1 MNIFISQWKNSYV
14 DFRTDMTPLFLGYNE
29 KKASCVTQKNHVA
42 SAQALPIPWCI
53 PKNLVEFPESWNL
66 GDIDFLSF
74 FSYWSFASS
83 RIHGC
88 WVMFFQW
95 ADMNRPL
102 TKMYTENYCTCVKIS
117 HMMFHGKI
125 THWSSEVAPDSHQH
139 DENSMQHQHQM
150 VPTMWG
156 SRNSPSLLGAD
167 TKCPSH
173 FGTCLGSFLQS

>member
-1 MNIFISQWKNSYV
+1 MRRKAVVWPR
-14 DFRTDMTPLFLGYNE
+14 RTMWP
-29 KKASCVTQKNHVA
+29 
-42 SAQALPIPWCI
+42 SAHALSILWCH

-66 GDIDFLSF
+66 GDTDFLSF

-117 HMMFHGKI
+117 HMMFHRSI

-139 DENSMQHQHQM
+139 DENSIQHQHQM
-150 VPTMWG
+150 VSRMRR
-156 SRNSPSLLGAD
+156 SRNSPSLLGVD